1 MNQLGDDLNTLGR
14 NMGRR
19 PGMGGQNAS
28 NRGRGQGDRPEA
40 PDDTAT
46 YQAKVKNQIG
56 KGKAVLQGFTTP
68 GKTVKGDVKID
79 VQAELDAASG
89 SYADALSNQKIPKNV
104 EKHIRSYY
112 DQLNKGR

>member
-1 MNQLGDDLNTLGR
+1 M
-14 NMGRR
+14 
-19 PGMGGQNAS
+19 

-46 YQAKVKNQIG
+46 YKAKVKNQLV

-68 GKTVKGDVKID
+68 GKTVKGDVKIEI
-79 VQAELDAASG
+79 QAELDAASG
-89 SYADALSNQKIPKNV
+89 GFADALSNQKIPKNV
-104 EKHIRSYY
+104 ERHIRSYY